1 MNPGTRAGSLSCCPL
16 LVLAILLWLPL
27 GSGCGHAEQPASQL
41 HPALPNPPHPS
52 DTLFSG
58 PIQTFELVI
67 AADQFESLR
76 REPRKSVPAIVRSGT
91 NEWSSVGVRVKGA
104 AGSTRPIDDL
114 PALTLNVD
122 KFKPGQKIFGLD
134 KLHLNNSVQDGSR
147 MSEIVCADLYRRA
160 GVPATRATH
169 ALVRLNGRNLGL
181 YVLKEG
187 FDRSFLTRNFK
198 DSSGNLYDGGF
209 LRDIDQ
215 QLELDAGKTPPDWK
229 DLQILSAVCNLP
241 DAAAR
246 KAQLAKL
253 VDVDRFLTYLA
264 LQVMTED
271 WDGYP
276 CNRNNYRVYH
286 DPSVG
291 RFTFM
296 PHGMDQMF
304 SQGGMPLNRD
314 FEGIVAARVIKV
326 PEWRSGYFDRIE
338 SLLTNVFTTNAILAT
353 FDAAVSR
360 REPALAKLPRGEA
373 DDIRGNTRD
382 LRRRILDRVD
392 DVKRQIASRPKPAK
406 VAANGLIEVG
416 RWQPRTQDAEGGRTD
431 IVQEPA
437 DGRQMLRVELTRP
450 GIASWRTRL
459 ELPEGRYRL
468 EARAKVQDLVA
479 SPNERGTG
487 LGVRLSGTTRQNRP
501 QNELQGTTG
510 WTTVQFEF
518 ALQSTAEVELVA
530 EMRGAKGTGFFDAKG
545 FRLSRLP

>member
-1 MNPGTRAGSLSCCPL
+1 MNPGSHAASTSSFPPVA
-16 LVLAILLWLPL
+16 LAILLWLPL
-27 GSGCGHAEQPASQL
+27 GVGCGHAEQPSNPL
-41 HPALPNPPHPS
+41 HAAVPAAVHPS
-52 DTLFSG
+52 DALFSG

-67 AADQFESLR
+67 APDQFESLR
-76 REPRKSVPAIVRSGT
+76 REPRKSVPASVRSGT
-91 NEWSSVGVRVKGA
+91 NEWTSVGVRVKGA

-122 KFKPGQKIFGLD
+122 KFKQGQKIFGLD

-187 FDRSFLTRNFK
+187 FDRSFVSRHFK
-198 DSSGNLYDGGF
+198 DASGNLYDGGF

-215 QLELDAGKTPPDWK
+215 QLELDAGKTPPDWR
-229 DLQILSAVCNLP
+229 DLQNLAAACNLP
-241 DAAAR
+241 DAAIR

-253 VDVDRFLTYLA
+253 VDVERFLTYLA

-286 DPSVG
+286 DPSAG

-304 SQGGMPLNRD
+304 GQGGMPLNRG
-314 FEGIVAARVIKV
+314 FEGMVAARIIQA

-338 SLLTNVFTTNAILAT
+338 TLLTNVFTTNAILAN

-360 REPALAKLPRGEA
+360 REPALSKLSRGEA
-373 DDIRGNTRD
+373 DDIRSNTRD
-382 LRRRILDRVD
+382 LRRRIIDRVAD
-392 DVKRQIASRPKPAK
+392 IHRQIASRPKPSRIL
-406 VAANGLIEVG
+406 ANGLIEVG
-416 RWQPRTQDAEGGRTD
+416 RWQPRTQDAEGGRTE

-437 DGRQMLRVELTRP
+437 DGRQLLRIELTRP
-450 GIASWRTRL
+450 GILSWRTRL

-468 EARAKVQDLVA
+468 EARAKVQDLVT

-501 QNELQGTTG
+501 QNELQGSTG

-518 ALQSTAEVELVA
+518 AIETLAEVELVA
-530 EMRGAKGTGFFDAKG
+530 EMRGLKGTGYFDAKG

>member
-1 MNPGTRAGSLSCCPL
+1 
-16 LVLAILLWLPL
+16 LVLALLLWLPL
-27 GSGCGHAEQPASQL
+27 GFGCGHADQPVSQL
-41 HPALPNPPHPS
+41 HPVLPNSPQPS
-52 DTLFSG
+52 DALFSG

-91 NEWSSVGVRVKGA
+91 NEWTSVGVRVKGA
-104 AGSTRPIDDL
+104 AGSTRPIDDA

-169 ALVRLNGRNLGL
+169 ALVRLNGRDLGL

-187 FDRSFLTRNFK
+187 FDRSFLSRHFK
-198 DSSGNLYDGGF
+198 DRSGNLYDGGF

-286 DPSVG
+286 DPSAG

-304 SQGGMPLNRD
+304 SQGGMPLNRG
-314 FEGIVAARVIKV
+314 FEGIVAARIIQV
-326 PEWRSGYFDRIE
+326 PEWRNGYFDRIE

-353 FDAAVSR
+353 FDEAVSR
-360 REPALAKLPRGEA
+360 REPALAKLSRGEA

-382 LRRRILDRVD
+382 LRRRIIDRVE
-392 DVKRQIASRPKPAK
+392 DVQRQIASRPKPAK
-406 VAANGLIEVG
+406 VASNGLIEVG

-431 IVQEPA
+431 IVQKPA
-437 DGRQMLRVELTRP
+437 DGRQMLRIELTRP
-450 GIASWRTRL
+450 GILSWRTRL

-468 EARAKVQDLVA
+468 EARAKVQDLVT

-518 ALQSTAEVELVA
+518 SLESTAEVELVA
-530 EMRGAKGTGFFDAKG
+530 EMRGQKGTGFFDTKG